1 MLIVKAGTGLYIRKS
16 AFRAGLDKVWL
27 LKVKVPRSATE
38 AGISDFVGER
48 LIPTITK
55 PEKTTNAYAAPF
67 LILRKCVDENPPFYI
82 DSAYMGG
89 FHKNGSVF
97 SISNMHTEILLNGTV
112 PLMATSGRFEA
123 STIDVIDYYS
133 ILTDAAA
140 AAKASSPVRAHVR
153 HQWHFDGSDFCHF
166 RRRLTAVRSL
176 SLGFMIGAQCQ
187 KPELAVGQ
195 KLMLEVPGSDIAS
208 GVEITNE
215 AAERFIAP
223 SSWSD
228 ANVAPSY
235 AVQKVMN
242 SSTPT
247 WGLAMEFSKTI
258 GKGTQTSPFYRSAPG
273 KVYMRAMEGE
283 TLLPGMVRE
292 VAGSFGTFSFV

>member
-1 MLIVKAGTGLYIRKS
+1 MTVTAIRFDRMMYIRTPWYRS
-16 AFRAGLDKVWL
+16 ALDKV
-27 LKVKVPRSATE
+27 
-38 AGISDFVGER
+38 
-48 LIPTITK
+48 
-55 PEKTTNAYAAPF
+55 
-67 LILRKCVDENPPFYI
+67 
-82 DSAYMGG
+82 
-89 FHKNGSVF
+89 
-97 SISNMHTEILLNGTV
+97 
-112 PLMATSGRFEA
+112 
-123 STIDVIDYYS
+123 
-133 ILTDAAA
+133 
-140 AAKASSPVRAHVR
+140 
-153 HQWHFDGSDFCHF
+153 
-166 RRRLTAVRSL
+166 VRSL